1 MVFYLLYTNRCAM
14 YQNLF
19 RICDEPPEIN
29 FPDQISKQALSKARQ
44 WVLPSLFKELFA
56 FTVRTYYEMIDRRKT
71 WHGYH
76 VFAVDGSKL
85 H

>member
-19 RICDEPPEIN
+19 RICDELRDQL
-29 FPDQISKQALSKARQ
+29 PDQISKQALCKARQ
-44 WVLPSLFKELFA
+44 WFLPSLFKELFA
-56 FTVRTYYEMIDRRKT
+56 LTVRTYYEMIDRRKT

-76 VFAVDGSKL
+76 VFAVYGFKL
-85 H
+85 